1 MLLILGLAYI
11 NIPLCYFSLPKKVGN
26 YFAERHKWEEA
37 VQYYEKASNTEKL
50 VQCYYKLE
58 DYSSLENLID
68 VLQPNDPLLVILGQM
83 FASVGMG
90 KQAVEAYLR
99 CNKISSAIDTCVNL
113 NQWHSGKNFLSS
125 FSSSKTVYKTIV
137 FENMFVSRLDKV
149 FFPQNM
155 KIF

>member
-1 MLLILGLAYI
+1 M
-11 NIPLCYFSLPKKVGN
+11 
-26 YFAERHKWEEA
+26 
-37 VQYYEKASNTEKL
+37 
-50 VQCYYKLE
+50 E

-113 NQWHSGKNFLSS
+113 NQWHSGKNFV
-125 FSSSKTVYKTIV
+125 SSSSSYKTEYKIEYI
-137 FENMFVSRLDKV
+137 FENMFVARLDTV
-149 FFPQNM
+149 LFPQNM